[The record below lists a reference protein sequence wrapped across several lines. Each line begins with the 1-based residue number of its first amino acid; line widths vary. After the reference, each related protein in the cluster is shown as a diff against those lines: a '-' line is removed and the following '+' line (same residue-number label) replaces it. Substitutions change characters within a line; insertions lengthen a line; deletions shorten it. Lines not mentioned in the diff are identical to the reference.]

1 MGLGLATVYGIIR
14 QSNGYIWVQSEPG
27 AGSSFKIYLP
37 LSVSLRAA
45 IGARSDR
52 EQQKATETILLVED
66 EDAVRNVIRKV
77 LDKAGYKV
85 LVAANGEL
93 ALTCANDHPQPI
105 HLLLTDVVMPKM
117 TGRELAQR
125 IVRSRPDTRVLYM
138 SGYTPEAIVHQGVL
152 DEGIQFIQKPLLP
165 SQLLAKIRAILDGA

>member
-1 MGLGLATVYGIIR
+1 MTKTATLN
-14 QSNGYIWVQSEPG
+14 S
-27 AGSSFKIYLP
+27 KP
-37 LSVSLRAA
+37 LN
-45 IGARSDR
+45 
-52 EQQKATETILLVED
+52 ILLVED

-77 LDKAGYKV
+77 LDKAGYQV
-85 LVAANGEL
+85 LLAANGEL
-93 ALTCANDHPQPI
+93 ALTCANEHPHPI

-138 SGYTPEAIVHQGVL
+138 SGYTPDAIVTQGVL

-165 SQLLAKIRAILDGA
+165 SQLLAKIRSILDRA